1 MSTSWNRL
9 EVNFKMQDIAC
20 PLDFPVKSYTKLVKT
35 AQEPNS
41 HTRLFGISARG
52 GFSHRITP
60 ETQRFIHTQ
69 QGGLF
74 LV

>member
-1 MSTSWNRL
+1 MT
-9 EVNFKMQDIAC
+9 E
-20 PLDFPVKSYTKLVKT
+20 LVKT

-52 GFSHRITP
+52 GFSHSITP
-60 ETQRFIHTQ
+60 ETQRSIQTQ

>member
-9 EVNFKMQDIAC
+9 EVNFPMQEPVC
-20 PLDFPVKSYTKLVKT
+20 LLDFPIKSYDKLVKT

-52 GFSHRITP
+52 GFSHSITP
-60 ETQRFIHTQ
+60 ETQRSIHTQ
-69 QGGLF
+69 QKGLF
-74 LV
+74 IV

>member
-9 EVNFKMQDIAC
+9 EVNFPTQETAC
-20 PLDFPVKSYTKLVKT
+20 PLNFPINIMTKLVKI

-41 HTRLFGISARG
+41 RMRLFGISARG
-52 GFSHRITP
+52 GFSHSITL
-60 ETQRFIHTQ
+60 ETQRSIHTQ
-69 QGGLF
+69 LGGLF